1 MTVQIEQ
8 LNLVIEANH
17 SNAIVIASKNVLS
30 HIWELNHLKEQRE
43 MIALKEEKLKASIQE
58 WMGDYSA
65 VKNEDGKTLVTY
77 KPYNKTSFDST
88 KFKEDHSELYNQYLK
103 QTTCRPFK
111 VA

>member
-1 MTVQIEQ
+1 MSTQQ
-8 LNLVIEANH
+8 TNLVPEANNA
-17 SNAIVIASKNVLS
+17 NAIVIASKDILS

-43 MIALKEEKLKASIQE
+43 MIELKEEKLKASIQE
-58 WMGDYSA
+58 WMSDNA
-65 VKNEDGKTLVTY
+65 TVTNEDGKTLVTY